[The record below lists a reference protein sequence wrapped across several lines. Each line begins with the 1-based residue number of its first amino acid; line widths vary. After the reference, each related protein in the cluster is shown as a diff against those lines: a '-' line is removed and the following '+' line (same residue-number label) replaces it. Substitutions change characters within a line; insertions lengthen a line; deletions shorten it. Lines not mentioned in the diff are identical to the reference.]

1 MGLHALRSRMLEPQS
16 PTERAVF
23 DLWKELRPDEAFIQ
37 GADEC
42 AGRFFVPTSA
52 AVRKVVA
59 KMARIRKATDD
70 PTERK
75 LLASFRARLELR
87 EPSYLP
93 ETLVESL
100 FGYMVKEGVRPD
112 HIRGVALGG
121 RKALDARRVQLRG
134 RTPAGMRA
142 LVQLACSGLAAILDT
157 VESEL
162 RDRPT
167 IAAVKALRAANARY
181 AKSFELPGFKPE
193 ATFDETYALF
203 RKTGAGLGRSA
214 SYARA
219 LRDLWDYD
227 ESPAQVEAAGLRML
241 RRELPRFKAV
251 VRQSAEEFNCEPTAE
266 AVSEKMRQRRGLKP
280 GQILPFL
287 NQVRDAAMRVA
298 HKHVV
303 SINPDYTTEII
314 ETPSYLVNVTP
325 SGAAYELGALTNHSR
340 EIFLATTDERSAA
353 RPPPGELLNLL
364 VHEEYGHCVHG
375 SNSAHAFAAQ
385 PRILDVISSTFACVS
400 EGIAFQRELEFL
412 PVLREIAAGKISG
425 ADEDALGEALEAYGG
440 IAAVSREY
448 EFLAY
453 LWRVVRFLRV
463 IGDARINSGKQDLVR
478 FVEWAHRTT
487 GLERATIYYQ
497 LFPAHQVIGPGYA
510 STYAIIGER
519 IRDLQQEALKR
530 GKSLRDF
537 NAYASSLGWPPKS
550 VFEEKLE
557 TWVRAP

>member
-52 AVRKVVA
+52 AVRKAVA

-203 RKTGAGLGRSA
+203 RKTGAELGRSR

-227 ESPAQVEAAGLRML
+227 ETPAEVEAAGLRML
-241 RRELPRFKAV
+241 RRELPHFKAL
-251 VRQSAEEFNCEPTAE
+251 VRRSAEEFRCDPTAE
-266 AVSEKMRQRRGLKP
+266 AVTERLKVRRGLRP
-280 GQILPFL
+280 DQILPFL
-287 NQVRDAAMRVA
+287 RQVREPAMRVA
-298 HKHVV
+298 HRHVV
-303 SINPDYTTEII
+303 AINPDYTTEII
-314 ETPSYLVNVTP
+314 ETPPYMVNVTP
-325 SGAAYELGALTNHSR
+325 SGAAFEVDALTDHSK

-353 RPPPGELLNLL
+353 RPAPGELLNLL
-364 VHEEYGHCVHG
+364 IHEEYGHCVHG
-375 SNSAHAFAAQ
+375 SNSAHAFAAT
-385 PRILDVISSTFACVS
+385 PRVLHIITSTFVCVS

-412 PVLREIAAGKISG
+412 PVLQEIAAGKLSG
-425 ADEDALGEALEAYGG
+425 EAEDALGEALEPWGG
-440 IAAVSREY
+440 ITAASREY
-448 EFLAY
+448 EFLTH
-453 LWRVVRFLRV
+453 LWRMVRFLRV

-487 GLERATIYYQ
+487 GLERATVYYQ

-519 IRDLQQEALKR
+519 IRELQQDALKR
-530 GKSLRDF
+530 GKTLRDF

-550 VFEEKLE
+550 VFEAELAA
-557 TWVRAP
+557 WVRGP